1 MLGYGQR
8 FLSVWSQMRAFLT
21 TVMAMSL
28 PYEFL
33 LLHGIVIHS
42 QILDSI

>member
-8 FLSVWSQMRAFLT
+8 FLSVWSQMRVFPT
-21 TVMAMSL
+21 IVMAMFL
-28 PYEFL
+28 PYEIL
-33 LLHGIVIHS
+33 LLHGVVIHS

>member
-8 FLSVWSQMRAFLT
+8 FLSVWSQMRAFPT
-21 TVMAMSL
+21 IVMAMSL

-33 LLHGIVIHS
+33 LLHGFVIHS